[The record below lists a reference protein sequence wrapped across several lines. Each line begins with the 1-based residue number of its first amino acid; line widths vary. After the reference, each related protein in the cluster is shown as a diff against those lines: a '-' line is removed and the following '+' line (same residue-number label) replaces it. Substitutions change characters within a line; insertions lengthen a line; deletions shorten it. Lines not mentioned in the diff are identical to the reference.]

1 MSTISAFAVYKSRPG
16 KNQTKRGKG
25 RMAADRHL
33 AKLDVGALSPEQQ
46 EKLRQFKVG

>member
-1 MSTISAFAVYKSRPG
+1 
-16 KNQTKRGKG
+16 
-25 RMAADRHL
+25 MAADRHL